1 MPPSTGAAIF
11 SFVSPTP
18 SASPPSGYRFSTGV
32 RVRLPE
38 TDAFGIVFHGY
49 FYTYFDVARM
59 DYIRNLGLMEHIRPT
74 GGLTNTIAHASADFR
89 SPARFDDELV
99 VFARIS
105 GFGRTSFTFEF
116 AIMNKADA
124 RLVAEGRTVHVILDE
139 KTWRPTPVP
148 ESFRVAVR
156 KFEGPSLSEGG
167 GSGGP

>member
-1 MPPSTGAAIF
+1 MAPPTE
-11 SFVSPTP
+11 
-18 SASPPSGYRFSTGV
+18 GYRFSTGV

-74 GGLTNTIAHASADFR
+74 GGLTNTIVHASADFR

-99 VFARIS
+99 VHARIS
-105 GFGRTSFTFEF
+105 EFGRTSFTFQF
-116 AIMNKADA
+116 AITHKAEG

-139 KTWRPTPVP
+139 HTWRPTPVP
-148 ESFRVAVR
+148 EKFRAAVR
-156 KFEGPSLSEGG
+156 KFEGPGLVEGPA
-167 GSGGP
+167 SSRP

>member
-1 MPPSTGAAIF
+1 MT
-11 SFVSPTP
+11 
-18 SASPPSGYRFSTGV
+18 SPPTGYRFSTEV

-59 DYIRNLGLMEHIRPT
+59 DYLRKLGLMGHIRPS
-74 GGLTNTIAHASADFR
+74 GGVTNTIAHASADFR

-116 AIMNKADA
+116 AITNKADG
-124 RLVAEGRTVHVILDE
+124 RRVAEGRTVHVILDE
-139 KTWRPTPVP
+139 KSWRPTPVP
-148 ESFRVAVR
+148 EDFRAAVR
-156 KFEGPSLSEGG
+156 KFEGSALSEGPPG
-167 GSGGP
+167 RP

>member
-1 MPPSTGAAIF
+1 MPVFSGAAIF
-11 SFVSPTP
+11 TLVSTT
-18 SASPPSGYRFSTGV
+18 PPSGYRFSTGV

-59 DYIRNLGLMEHIRPT
+59 DYIRKLGLMDHIRPT

-99 VFARIS
+99 VFARIA
-105 GFGRTSFTFEF
+105 GIGRTSFNFEF
-116 AIMNKADA
+116 AITNKADG

-148 ESFRVAVR
+148 ENFRDVVR
-156 KFEGPSLSEGG
+156 KFEGPALKE
-167 GSGGP
+167 GSGTGRP